1 MKVTIVDYGMGNLYS
16 VQRAVEVCGIT
27 NVTIGS
33 TPSDLAEADRLIL
46 PGVGAFKDG
55 MQGLKDAGLD
65 EAIKSFAASGKPIL
79 GICLGAQMLVSTS
92 DEFGFHEGLGLIP
105 GTVSKIPALTEGE
118 NKKLPFIGWSKLDA
132 AHGTNGFGSTCLNT
146 LAPRDSVYLVHS
158 YHVSVDDAADL
169 LATYNYEGVTV
180 TAAFQRDNIM
190 GVQFHPEKSGVVGLR
205 ILAGFL
211 DNDFDR

>member
-27 NVTIGS
+27 NITIGS
-33 TPSDLAEADRLIL
+33 TPGDLEDADRLIL

-55 MQGLKDAGLD
+55 MQGLKDAGLN
-65 EAIKSFAASGKPIL
+65 EAVKSFAASGKPIL

-105 GTVSKIPALTEGE
+105 GTVSKIPALKEGE
-118 NKKLPFIGWSKLDA
+118 NRKLPFIGWSKLDA